1 MSKFVGKRVGVIMG
15 GPSSEREVS
24 LNSGKGVLAALRSK
38 GYDAVAIDWKGGLG
52 PRSQDGAGG
61 DDDLGAHLR
70 REKIDVAW
78 LALHGTYG
86 EDGCVQGV
94 CECSGIPYTGSGV
107 LASAIAMD
115 KVATR
120 RIFDQESIESPRWRR
135 YHGPADVA
143 RIGFPLVVKPS
154 SEGSSVGV
162 SIVKDQSQLQA
173 ALDSA
178 TKWRGVVLLEEYVKG
193 REINVGILDDEA
205 LGEVEIR
212 PATEFYDY
220 EAKYLRD
227 DTQYFVPAPVGDA
240 ERRVLHD
247 LAVRAHKA
255 LGCSGATRVD
265 LILAEGGRAVCLEI
279 NTLPGMTD
287 HSLLPKIAAHR
298 GMDYATLVE
307 RILDSAALHA

>member
-1 MSKFVGKRVGVIMG
+1 MTYNGKRVGVIMG
-15 GPSSEREVS
+15 GPSSERDVS
-24 LNSGKGVLAALRSK
+24 LNSGGGIHRALIAK
-38 GYDAVAIDWKGGLG
+38 GYDAVAIDWKGGAPG
-52 PRSQDGAGG
+52 N
-61 DDDLGAHLR
+61 DDLGALVR
-70 REKIDVAW
+70 RSKIDVAW
-78 LALHGTYG
+78 IALHGTFG
-86 EDGCVQGV
+86 EDGCVQGLL
-94 CECSGIPYTGSGV
+94 ECYQIPYTGSGV
-107 LASAIAMD
+107 LSSALAMD

-135 YHGPADVA
+135 HHGPADVA

-162 SIVKDQSQLQA
+162 SIVKDPSQLDA
-173 ALDSA
+173 ALDA
-178 TKWRGVVLLEEYVKG
+178 ARKCHGVVLLEEYCKG
-193 REINVGILDDEA
+193 REINVGVLDDEA

-220 EAKYLRD
+220 EAKYLRN
-227 DTQYFVPAPVGDA
+227 DTQYLVPAPISDE
-240 ERRVLHD
+240 ERRTLHS

-265 LILAEGGRAVCLEI
+265 LLLTDNGRAVCLEI

-287 HSLLPKIAAHR
+287 HSLLPKIASHR

-307 RILDSAALHA
+307 RILATAALHA

>member
-1 MSKFVGKRVGVIMG
+1 MAASGAAMSNKFKGKRIGVIMG
-15 GPSSEREVS
+15 GPSSERDVS
-24 LNSGKGVLAALRSK
+24 LNSGKGIFAALQSK
-38 GYDAVAIDWKGGLG
+38 GYDTVAIDW
-52 PRSQDGAGG
+52 RGG
-61 DDDLGAHLR
+61 DDDLGVHLR

-78 LALHGTYG
+78 IALHGTYG
-86 EDGCVQGV
+86 EDGCVQGLL
-94 CECSGIPYTGSGV
+94 ECYGIPYTGSGV

-120 RIFDQESIESPRWRR
+120 RVFDQESIESPRWRR
-135 YHGPADVA
+135 HHGAADVA

-162 SIVKDQSQLQA
+162 AIVKTQATLQA
-173 ALDSA
+173 ALDEA
-178 TKWRGVVLLEEYVKG
+178 KKHRGVVLLEEYVKG
-193 REINVGILDDEA
+193 REINVGVLDDEA

-220 EAKYLRD
+220 EAKYLRN
-227 DTQYFVPAPVGDA
+227 DTQYLSPAPISDD
-240 ERRVLHD
+240 ERRMLHD

-265 LILAEGGRAVCLEI
+265 LILVDGGRAVCLEI

-287 HSLLPKIAAHR
+287 HSLLPKIAAQR
-298 GMDYATLVE
+298 NIDYATLVE
-307 RILDSAALHA
+307 RILDSATLHA

>member
-1 MSKFVGKRVGVIMG
+1 MMSGTFKGKRIGVIMG
-15 GPSSEREVS
+15 GPSSERDVS
-24 LNSGKGVLAALRSK
+24 LNSGRGALAALKQK
-38 GYDAVAIDWKGGLG
+38 GYDAVGIDWKGH
-52 PRSQDGAGG
+52 A
-61 DDDLGAHLR
+61 DDLGASLR
-70 REKIDVAW
+70 REKIEAAW
-78 LALHGTYG
+78 LAFHGVYG
-86 EDGCVQGV
+86 EDGCVQGLL
-94 CECSGIPYTGSGV
+94 ECYGIPYTGSSV
-107 LASAIAMD
+107 LASAIAME
-115 KVATR
+115 KMATR

-135 YHGPADVA
+135 YHGPADAA

-154 SEGSSVGV
+154 AEGSSVGV
-162 SIVKDQSQLQA
+162 SIVKEQSKLQA
-173 ALDSA
+173 AVDEA
-178 TKWRGVVLLEEYVKG
+178 RKWKGVVLVEEFVKG

-220 EAKYLRD
+220 EAKYLRN
-227 DTQYFVPAPVGDA
+227 DTQYFVPAPITDS
-240 ERRVLHD
+240 ERRMLHD

-279 NTLPGMTD
+279 NALPGMTD

>member
-1 MSKFVGKRVGVIMG
+1 MGKFTGKRVGVIMG

-24 LNSGKGVLAALRSK
+24 LNSGKGVLRALGDK
-38 GYDAVAIDWKGGLG
+38 GYDAVAIDWRGL
-52 PRSQDGAGG
+52 

-70 REKIDVAW
+70 RGQIDVAW
-78 LALHGTYG
+78 LALHGTWG

-94 CECSGIPYTGSGV
+94 CEAYGVPYTGSGV

-115 KVATR
+115 KMATR

-135 YHGPADVA
+135 YNGAADVA
-143 RIGFPLVVKPS
+143 RINFPLVVKPS

-162 SIVKDQSQLQA
+162 SIVKDQSTLQA

-178 TKWRGVVLLEEYVKG
+178 RKCRGVVLLEEYVKG
-193 REINVGILDDEA
+193 REINVGVLDDEA

-220 EAKYLRD
+220 EAKYIRN
-227 DTQYFVPAPVGDA
+227 DTQYLCPAPIGDG
-240 ERRVLHD
+240 ERRMLHD

-265 LILAEGGRAVCLEI
+265 LILADGGRAVCLEI

-307 RILDSAALHA
+307 RILDSARLHA

>member
-1 MSKFVGKRVGVIMG
+1 MSGQWKGKRIGVIMG
-15 GPSSEREVS
+15 GPSSERDVS
-24 LNSGKGVLAALRSK
+24 LNSGRGILAALQAK
-38 GYDAVAIDWKGGLG
+38 GYDAVAIDWKGG
-52 PRSQDGAGG
+52 A
-61 DDDLGAHLR
+61 DDLGAHLR
-70 REKIDVAW
+70 REQIDAAW
-78 LALHGTYG
+78 IALHGTYG
-86 EDGCVQGV
+86 EDGCVQGLL
-94 CECSGIPYTGSGV
+94 ECYGVPYTGSGV
-107 LASAIAMD
+107 LASALAMD

-135 YHGPADVA
+135 HHGPADVA

-162 SIVKDQSQLQA
+162 SIVKDQSQLAA
-173 ALDSA
+173 ALDA
-178 TKWRGVVLLEEYVKG
+178 ARRCHGIVLLEEYIKG
-193 REINVGILDDEA
+193 REINVGVLDDEA
-205 LGEVEIR
+205 LGEVEIK

-220 EAKYLRD
+220 EAKYLRN
-227 DTQYFVPAPVGDA
+227 DTQYLVPAPITDS

-255 LGCSGATRVD
+255 LGCAGATRVD

-307 RILDSAALHA
+307 RILDTAALHA

>member
-1 MSKFVGKRVGVIMG
+1 MKWTGKRVGVVLG
-15 GPSSEREVS
+15 GPSAERDVS
-24 LNSGKGVLAALRSK
+24 LNSGRNILAALQKK
-38 GYDAVAIDWKGGLG
+38 GYDAVAVDWKS
-52 PRSQDGAGG
+52 R
-61 DDDLGAHLR
+61 DDDLIALLR
-70 REKIDVAW
+70 RERVDAVW
-78 LALHGTYG
+78 LALHGTWG
-86 EDGCVQGV
+86 EDGCVQGLL
-94 CECSGIPYTGSGV
+94 ECAGIPYTGSGV
-107 LASAIAMD
+107 LASALAMD

-120 RIFDQESIESPRWRR
+120 RVFDTESIESPRWRR
-135 YHGPADVA
+135 FYGQADVA

-162 SIVKDQSQLQA
+162 SIVRDQAQLAA
-173 ALDSA
+173 ALDA
-178 TKWRGVVLLEEYVKG
+178 AKKCHGVILLEEYVKG
-193 REINVGILDDEA
+193 REINVGVLDDEA
-205 LGEVEIR
+205 LGEVEIK

-227 DTQYFVPAPVGDA
+227 DTQYLVPAPITDE
-240 ERRVLHD
+240 ERRTLHS

-255 LGCSGATRVD
+255 LGCAGATRVD

-307 RILDSAALHA
+307 RILETAQLHA

>member
-1 MSKFVGKRVGVIMG
+1 MNRHKGKRIGVIMG
-15 GPSSEREVS
+15 GPSSERDVS
-24 LNSGKGVLAALRSK
+24 LNSGKGIFAALKAK
-38 GYDAVAIDWKGGLG
+38 GYDAVAIDWKGG
-52 PRSQDGAGG
+52 S
-61 DDDLGAHLR
+61 DDLGAHIG
-70 REKIDVAW
+70 REKIEVAW

-86 EDGCVQGV
+86 EDGCVQGLL
-94 CECSGIPYTGSGV
+94 ECYGIPYTGSGV

-115 KVATR
+115 KMATR

-143 RIGFPLVVKPS
+143 RIGYPLVVKPS

-162 SIVKDQSQLQA
+162 SIVHDQLELQP
-173 ALDSA
+173 ALDKA
-178 TKWRGVVLLEEYVKG
+178 RAARGAVLLEEYVKG

-227 DTQYFVPAPVGDA
+227 DTQYFCPAPISDA
-240 ERRVLHD
+240 ERRMLHD

-255 LGCSGATRVD
+255 LGCAGASRVD
-265 LILAEGGRAVCLEI
+265 LILADGGRAVCLEI

-298 GMDYATLVE
+298 GLDYATLVE

>member
-1 MSKFVGKRVGVIMG
+1 MSFRGKRVGVIMG

-24 LNSGKGVLAALRSK
+24 LNSGRGIFAALQKK
-38 GYDAVAIDWKGGLG
+38 GYDAVAIDWRG
-52 PRSQDGAGG
+52 RDE
-61 DDDLGAHLR
+61 DLHARLR
-70 REKIDVAW
+70 DARVEVAW
-78 LALHGTYG
+78 IALHGTWG
-86 EDGCVQGV
+86 EDGCVQGLL
-94 CECSGIPYTGSGV
+94 ECAGIPYTGSGV

-135 YHGPADVA
+135 YHGAADVA
-143 RIGFPLVVKPS
+143 RIGYPLVVKPS

-162 SIVKDQSQLQA
+162 SIVRDESQLQA
-173 ALDSA
+173 ALDKARASH
-178 TKWRGVVLLEEYVKG
+178 GVVLLEEYVKG
-193 REINVGILDDEA
+193 REINVGVLDDEA

-220 EAKYLRD
+220 EAKYVRD
-227 DTQYFVPAPVGDA
+227 DTQYLVPAPITDE
-240 ERRVLHD
+240 ERRTLHS
-247 LAVRAHKA
+247 LAARAHKA
-255 LGCSGATRVD
+255 LGCHGATRVD
-265 LILAEGGRAVCLEI
+265 LILADSGRAVCLEI

-307 RILDSAALHA
+307 RILDTATLHA

>member
-1 MSKFVGKRVGVIMG
+1 MSKFSGKRIGVIMG
-15 GPSSEREVS
+15 GPSSERAVA
-24 LNSGKGVLAALRSK
+24 LNSGKGVLQALLSK
-38 GYDAVAIDWKGGLG
+38 GYDAVAIDW
-52 PRSQDGAGG
+52 RSL
-61 DDDLGAHLR
+61 DDDLGAILR
-70 REKIDVAW
+70 AEKIAAAW
-78 LALHGTYG
+78 LALHGTWG
-86 EDGCVQGV
+86 EDGCVQGL
-94 CECSGIPYTGSGV
+94 CETYGIPYTGSGV
-107 LASAIAMD
+107 LASALAMD
-115 KVATR
+115 KMATR

-135 YHGPADVA
+135 HHGAADVA

-173 ALDSA
+173 ALDLA
-178 TKWRGVVLLEEYVKG
+178 RQARGVVLLEEYVKG
-193 REINVGILDDEA
+193 REINVGVLDDEA

-220 EAKYLRD
+220 EAKYIRN
-227 DTQYFVPAPVGDA
+227 DTQYLCPAPITDA
-240 ERRVLHD
+240 ERRTLHD

-255 LGCSGATRVD
+255 LGCAGATRVD
-265 LILAEGGRAVCLEI
+265 LILTDAGRAVCLEI

-307 RILDSAALHA
+307 RILDSARLHA

>member
-1 MSKFVGKRVGVIMG
+1 MKWNSKRVGVIMG
-15 GPSSEREVS
+15 GPSSERDVS
-24 LNSGKGVLAALRSK
+24 LNSGKGALAALKQK
-38 GYDAVAIDWKGGLG
+38 GYDAVGIDWKGG
-52 PRSQDGAGG
+52 A
-61 DDDLGAHLR
+61 DDLGARLR
-70 REKIDVAW
+70 GEKIDVVW

-86 EDGCVQGV
+86 EDGCVQGL
-94 CECSGIPYTGSGV
+94 CECYGIPYTGSSV

-115 KVATR
+115 KMASR

-135 YHGPADVA
+135 YHGPADAA

-154 SEGSSVGV
+154 AEGSSVGV
-162 SIVKDQSQLQA
+162 SIVKDQSQLSP
-173 ALDSA
+173 ALDEA
-178 TKWRGVVLLEEYVKG
+178 RKWKGVVLLEEYVKG
-193 REINVGILDDEA
+193 REINVGVLDDEA

-212 PATEFYDY
+212 PANEFYDY

-227 DTQYFVPAPVGDA
+227 DTQYLVPAPLSDSD
-240 ERRVLHD
+240 RRVLHD

-255 LGCSGATRVD
+255 IGCSGATRVD

>member
-1 MSKFVGKRVGVIMG
+1 MSVLKGKRIGVIMG

-24 LNSGKGVLAALRSK
+24 LNSGRNILAALQQK
-38 GYDAVAIDWKGGLG
+38 GHDAVGLDWKGGA
-52 PRSQDGAGG
+52 DH
-61 DDDLGAHLR
+61 LGAHLE
-70 REKIDVAW
+70 RERIEVAFI
-78 LALHGTYG
+78 ALHGTYG
-86 EDGCVQGV
+86 EDGCVQGLL
-94 CECSGIPYTGSGV
+94 ECHGVPYTGSGV
-107 LASAIAMD
+107 LASALAMD

-135 YHGPADVA
+135 YYGPADAA

-162 SIVKDQSQLQA
+162 SIVKDPAGLDA
-173 ALDSA
+173 ALA
-178 TKWRGVVLLEEYVKG
+178 LAKKCHGVVLLEEYVKG
-193 REINVGILDDEA
+193 REINVGVLDDEA

-227 DTQYFVPAPVGDA
+227 DTQYLVPAPLDEE
-240 ERRVLHD
+240 ERRTLHS

-255 LGCSGATRVD
+255 LGCAGATRVD
-265 LILAEGGRAVCLEI
+265 LILAESGRAVCLEI

-298 GMDYATLVE
+298 NMDYASLVE
-307 RILDSAALHA
+307 RILETAALHS